1 MGLAFEP
8 RRGIWV
14 PTEGAVNAN
23 RLRFLDEKLADRY
36 RQHARLLK
44 QIETIQE
51 ERRLLVV
58 EMEVLCDLQ
67 IVPLVPSAD
76 SSGGGNEGS
85 DGTNVGE
92 TRGTTPFSTTTTDGG
107 DLSQA

>member
-67 IVPLVPSAD
+67 TD
-76 SSGGGNEGS
+76 SSTS
-85 DGTNVGE
+85 
-92 TRGTTPFSTTTTDGG
+92 STD
-107 DLSQA
+107 S